1 MVPLYD
7 ADPHGLGLAA
17 VLAFV
22 LMGKV
27 DLAVLIEHLEVGKVA
42 ERRLLSALV
51 CAHSDRVRP
60 HSTPTAQ
67 NSSKNWAVITLVGQE
82 TTLSREVDPVA
93 LRLLGLSDFVVLQTK
108 CYHSK

>member
-7 ADPHGLGLAA
+7 ADPHGLRLAA

-22 LMGKV
+22 LMGEV
-27 DLAVLIEHLEVGKVA
+27 DLAVLIKHLEVGKVA

-60 HSTPTAQ
+60 HTAPQ
-67 NSSKNWAVITLVGQE
+67 PLKNSSKKWAVDTLVGQE
-82 TTLSREVDPVA
+82 TTLGREVDLVA

-108 CYHSK
+108 R